1 MKTIKQFIAEH
12 LINTEI
18 FEMARSLDDYK
29 NLIKSQIEPLISHII
44 LVMKARQENSEEF
57 VIHWK
62 KEIRGLLSNFI
73 GIKLK
78 TKNTYETRR
87 KHIENILYN
96 EYELDIDEDEIFG
109 IIRRKL
115 FNEGYDLEDNK
126 IHNDFLSIV
135 QKFQNEYLDEIIDI
149 MASDS
154 TSKIQQFINKL

>member
-1 MKTIKQFIAEH
+1 MRTIKQFIAEH

-29 NLIKSQIEPLISHII
+29 NLIKSQIEPLISHVI
-44 LVMKARQENSEEF
+44 LVMKSREENSEEF
-57 VIHWK
+57 VTHWK
-62 KEIRGLLSNFI
+62 KEIRGFLSNFI

-78 TKNTYETRR
+78 TKNTYESRR

-96 EYELDIDEDEIFG
+96 EYELNTDEDEIFG

-126 IHNDFLSIV
+126 IHDIFLQIV
-135 QKFQNEYLDEIIDI
+135 QNFQNEYLDEMVDI

>member
-1 MKTIKQFIAEH
+1 MKAIKQFIAEH
-12 LINTEI
+12 FVSTEI

-44 LVMKARQENSEEF
+44 LVMKSREENSEEF
-57 VIHWK
+57 VTHWK
-62 KEIRGLLSNFI
+62 KEIRGFLGNFI

-78 TKNTYETRR
+78 TKNTYESRR

-96 EYELDIDEDEIFG
+96 EYELNTDEDEIFG

-126 IHNDFLSIV
+126 IHDDFLQIV
-135 QKFQNEYLDEIIDI
+135 QKFQNEYLDEIVDI

-154 TSKIQQFINKL
+154 TSKIQQFVNKL

>member
-1 MKTIKQFIAEH
+1 MTIKQFIAEH
-12 LINTEI
+12 LINTKI

-44 LVMKARQENSEEF
+44 LVMKSHEENSEEF
-57 VIHWK
+57 VTHWK
-62 KEIRGLLSNFI
+62 KEIRGFLSNFI

-78 TKNTYETRR
+78 TKNTYESRR

-96 EYELDIDEDEIFG
+96 EYELNTDEDEIFG

-126 IHNDFLSIV
+126 IRDDFLQIV
-135 QKFQNEYLDEIIDI
+135 QKFQNEYLDEIVDI

-154 TSKIQQFINKL
+154 TYKIQQFVNKL